1 MSRSSK
7 SIFDFN
13 FPDTATADAFRNRFG
28 GECLTA
34 TGDDPN
40 SAFAAPRVATTP
52 SAALFFTDAINGEMD
67 GLSTLRSEL
76 GAKDSTE

>member
-1 MSRSSK
+1 VTLQSLISLKGR
-7 SIFDFN
+7 
-13 FPDTATADAFRNRFG
+13 
-28 GECLTA
+28 
-34 TGDDPN
+34 TGT
-40 SAFAAPRVATTP
+40 AAPRVATTP